1 MESKTPRTL
10 SIEEAAQAFAA
21 LGSEQRLAVLT
32 TLVMAGPEGLM
43 MGELGNRT
51 GIAAST
57 LTHHLRFLT
66 QAGLVTQEKRGRAI
80 YCAAAAY
87 ETVELLSR
95 YLLLN
100 CCADAPNGASHEQH
114 ASCAETHE

>member
-1 MESKTPRTL
+1 MKSDSPKTL

-43 MGELGNRT
+43 TGELGNRT

-87 ETVELLSR
+87 DTVELLSQ

-100 CCADAPNGASHEQH
+100 CCAEASDGCEHIEHQH
-114 ASCAETHE
+114 IAETHE

>member
-1 MESKTPRTL
+1 MNTHTTSPL
-10 SIEEAAQAFAA
+10 SLEEAAQAFAA

-32 TLVMAGPEGLM
+32 VLVMAGPGGLN
-43 MGELGNRT
+43 MGQLGEKT

-66 QAGLVTQEKRGRAI
+66 QAGLVTQERQGRSI
-80 YCAAAAY
+80 ICAGAKY
-87 ETVELLSR
+87 ETVEKLSQ

-100 CCADAPNGASHEQH
+100 CCAEAPHGDEHDGHCAHE
-114 ASCAETHE
+114 ETP

>member
-1 MESKTPRTL
+1 MEQKPTSPL
-10 SIEEAAQAFAA
+10 SIEVAAQAFAA

-32 TLVMAGPEGLM
+32 TLVMAGPEGLN
-43 MGELGNRT
+43 MGQLGEKT

-66 QAGLVTQEKRGRAI
+66 QAGLVVQEKRGRAI
-80 YCAAAAY
+80 VCAAAEY
-87 ETVELLSR
+87 EAVERLSQ

-100 CCADAPNGASHEQH
+100 CCAEAPHGAEHDGHCAHEDI
-114 ASCAETHE
+114 A